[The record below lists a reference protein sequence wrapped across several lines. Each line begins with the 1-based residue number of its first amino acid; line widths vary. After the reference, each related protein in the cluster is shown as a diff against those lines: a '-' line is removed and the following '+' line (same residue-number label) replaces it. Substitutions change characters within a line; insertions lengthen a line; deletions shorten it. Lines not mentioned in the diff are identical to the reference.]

1 MFFLFWVEKSLKGH
15 HYQNLSQNLLGLL
28 LQLPWNLI
36 SAAAYFHLLISL
48 SLHILSCKYHQ
59 PIKLL
64 YNNLHLLVFFTGKST
79 WNIVHNSAT
88 YCTYGGKAIG
98 SEDHLLKNPVM
109 DVLACFGKLWFFK
122 LEAILNG
129 PKITYFIRVWGIT
142 NMSRTV

>member
-1 MFFLFWVEKSLKGH
+1 MFEGSSSKLMQKLWLKYVHLKKDEMNHKGPGSNRKRLVFALSL
-15 HYQNLSQNLLGLL
+15 
-28 LQLPWNLI
+28 
-36 SAAAYFHLLISL
+36 SL

-88 YCTYGGKAIG
+88 YFTYGGKAIG